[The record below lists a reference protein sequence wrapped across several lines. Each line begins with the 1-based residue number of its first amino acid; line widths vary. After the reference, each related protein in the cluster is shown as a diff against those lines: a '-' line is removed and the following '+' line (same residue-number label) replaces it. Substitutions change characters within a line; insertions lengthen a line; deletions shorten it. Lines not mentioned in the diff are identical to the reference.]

1 MSILACSAGFA
12 VTCPA
17 VQAEDISITEN
28 TTWANDDA
36 HAADTT
42 TVSGATLKINHEPVA
57 TVGTTYN
64 YGSIHVTNNGTLELE
79 TWTGGASDVRDT
91 ATGSRPVISSAI
103 SLDNSRILFSDG
115 SYEFSGTVT
124 VSGNSSL
131 ENTWSKGH
139 VIHTLASTG
148 ENAQLTYIG
157 GNTAWGDAS
166 PLTLVNEGT
175 FSGRFVMENQR
186 PDNDRANYLV
196 LKDANALGNATTIVD
211 LGSGDYDARNHLA
224 ADTSVINLKGLSGK
238 GFVEMNSLTGNSGVT
253 EATVN
258 IINNGESDLA
268 ASDVFTG
275 TISSNVT
282 LDASRGTIVIGQITN
297 NGNLVSGDNG
307 KIVIASDHAGLENA
321 GVLDVSG
328 NRQDV
333 GNGFDVQTVTL
344 FTEGSASSTVGGTGK
359 VWYDGQEYSVGDD
372 GVVTLAADYTT
383 YVVMTDNA
391 NSTSLSEAKTYAQTQ
406 GAELVNVKVLENG
419 VLTITEGAG
428 ANGFVSGDV
437 LVNGGGT
444 LVLDAQDSLGW
455 ENTAT
460 TSITLSGETDKVA
473 TMQIG
478 ATQTLKTDIN
488 LNGNA
493 RIDSTDELLFL
504 DAFGST
510 ITVTGTGNIISAD
523 IRNRDSLTL
532 DVANAAELNISGTIL
547 EKEDRNTSGYPL
559 TGNPAMTKTGTGK
572 VTFSGEGSSF
582 SGRYTQSAGETFF
595 SGANTTLEEGLA
607 INDGRVIAD
616 AGDGNTVTITG
627 VTGSGNLAAKSG
639 ILKVSGLNTTGL
651 LELGYKNNNVQL
663 GTGKQIIELS
673 GTGNSVRELDAS
685 MNKTAN
691 GTLLMKQGST
701 LQVTGDTWLNKD
713 ASILLEE
720 NAELTTKQ
728 GIKIKGTA
736 QAEADRSSI
745 KVMPAANGSFSDQY
759 TAGNTGITITNAI
772 VTSTGST
779 PGGGNFSLS
788 NILTNST
795 LVNEGTD
802 TLTVTNGNS
811 TFRGIE
817 ARNGNIVVQRWNDTS
832 ISVESV
838 LLANDRMLEIWAQ
851 NSVGNRGSLTV
862 TQTATFGSGT
872 TLNADLALAN
882 GSSLDLGG
890 AVTLGAGNSLTLGST
905 LGDSITLGDTL
916 KATLNSLAAGGRYNL
931 FITQD
936 VDTITLAGTA
946 YSLTDEAAAMKD
958 LDASAIFSGLEQGAF
973 VLNFDALPATG
984 DGTAGGGVFYITA
997 AMPEPATATLS
1008 LLALAALAARRRRK

>member
-1 MSILACSAGFA
+1 MGFA
-12 VTCPA
+12 W
-17 VQAEDISITEN
+17 AED
-28 TTWANDDA
+28 
-36 HAADTT
+36 DTHWDILSGGHTGET
-42 TVSGATLKINHEPVA
+42 TVAS
-57 TVGTTYN
+57 GTTIYLGNGTDDGMGAGTAETVFSSGHITLDGGIIRVWGWDNTVRTLNADDKLTITSGVTLQNNGNLHLFAGSYN
-64 YGSIHVTNNGTLELE
+64 LTGEIHVNGSGRITNTWNKFQIISQLTGDASAVLTLQNGYSDATINL
-79 TWTGGASDVRDT
+79 TGNGQYAGKLNMDNYRY
-91 ATGSRPVISSAI
+91 VISSAGALADTASI
-103 SLDNSRILFSDG
+103 SL
-115 SYEFSGTVT
+115 
-124 VSGNSSL
+124 SGN
-131 ENTWSKGH
+131 
-139 VIHTLASTG
+139 
-148 ENAQLTYIG
+148 
-157 GNTAWGDAS
+157 NTALELNVA
-166 PLTLVNEGT
+166 E
-175 FSGRFVMENQR
+175 E
-186 PDNDRANYLV
+186 
-196 LKDANALGNATTIVD
+196 TISQLD
-211 LGSGDYDARNHLA
+211 GQ
-224 ADTSVINLKGLSGK
+224 
-238 GFVEMNSLTGNSGVT
+238 
-253 EATVN
+253 
-258 IINNGESDLA
+258 
-268 ASDVFTG
+268 G
-275 TISSNVT
+275 TISMTGLEGRDTAVTSSSLKIVNQGLDDDVAAFVGTIGAAVT
-282 LDASRGTIVIGQITN
+282 LDASNGTIVIGQITN
-297 NGNLVSGDNG
+297 NGQLVSGDGG

-344 FTEGSASSTVGGTGK
+344 FTEDSANLTVGGTGK

-383 YVVMTDNA
+383 YVVMTDSA
-391 NSTSLSEAKTYAQTQ
+391 DSVSLAEAKTYALNQ
-406 GAELVNVKVLENG
+406 GSELVNVKILDGG
-419 VLTITEGAG
+419 VLTITKSEG

-444 LVLDAQDSLGW
+444 LVLNARDSLGW
-455 ENTAT
+455 GNTAT

-547 EKEDRNTSGYPL
+547 EKEDRNTGDPL
-559 TGNPAMTKTGTGK
+559 SGNPAMTKTGTGK

-595 SGANTTLEEGLA
+595 SGANTTLEAGLA
-607 INDGRVIAD
+607 INGGRVIAD
-616 AGDGNTVTITG
+616 AGDSNTVTITG
-627 VTGSGNLAAKSG
+627 VTGSGNLGVKSG

-651 LELGYKNNNVQL
+651 LELGYKDNNVQL

-673 GTGNSVRELDAS
+673 GTVNSVRELDAS
-685 MNKTAN
+685 MGKTAN

-701 LQVTGDTWLNKD
+701 LQVTGNTWLNKD

-720 NAELTTKQ
+720 NAELTTNQ
-728 GIKIKGTA
+728 YVRIKGTA

-745 KVMPAANGSFSDQY
+745 KVMPAANGSFSDKY
-759 TAGNTGITITNAI
+759 TADNTGITITNAI

-779 PGGGNFSLS
+779 PGGGDFTLS

-795 LVNEGTD
+795 LVNEGTN
-802 TLTVTNGNS
+802 TLRATSGYN
-811 TFRGIE
+811 TFKGIE
-817 ARNGNIVVQRWNDTS
+817 ARNGNILVQRWNDTG
-832 ISVESV
+832 INVESV
-838 LLANDRMLEIWAQ
+838 RLENDRMLEIWAQ
-851 NSVGNRGSLTV
+851 GATGNRGSLTV

-872 TLNADLALAN
+872 TLNADLALAS
-882 GSSLDLGG
+882 GATLDLGG

-916 KATLNSLAAGGRYNL
+916 KATLNSLAEGGRYNL

-946 YSLTDEAAAMKD
+946 YSLTAEAAAMKD
-958 LDASAIFSGLEQGAF
+958 LDASVIFSGLEQGAF
-973 VLNFDALPATG
+973 VLNFEALPATG
-984 DGTAGGGVFYITA
+984 DVATGGGVFYITA
-997 AMPEPATATLS
+997 SMPEPATATLS